1 MTKKGELRAAGG
13 VLLLLLLGK
22 CLSLAAN
29 QAYLSFYGADNER
42 LNIFSW
48 AMQIP
53 GYLFQSAGTALV
65 SVVIPV
71 YASLRATNRRAEAER
86 FVSDLLG
93 VCLLFSGLLCVLGL
107 GLSFVLPRLT
117 GFSDRAYAALCL
129 RLVMPAALCYGLIYI
144 LQGVLQS
151 EGHFGA
157 AAAVNLPGGILIL
170 AYLALCGR
178 HFGVT
183 GLLVTVVAGLALQV
197 VMLVAPARRAGF
209 RWRPSGMLRDEH
221 LRAALRR
228 CLPVFL
234 GALAYQLDLFGN
246 HTLLTGIA
254 PESVSLYQFVQSIVV
269 GLVTVL
275 TAAVNA
281 VAYPE
286 LSALAA
292 RGERENYRTAFCE
305 KLETV
310 IFFLLPLT
318 VGLAVLGRPALR
330 LLAAHGRLTEEN
342 IAVEYGFLLAS
353 GACMVF
359 LGIKE
364 IADRAL
370 FALHTTKVSA
380 FVNGLIL
387 LLNVPLA
394 WLLRRV
400 PALGAYAIPLSW
412 SAVVAAGAVVLLLCL
427 RRRLGGFAGLL
438 SAAGKTL
445 IASTVMG
452 GTVWGCRRLLAGRLG
467 SLMALGLSVL
477 LGVLVFFLMA
487 ALLRIPV
494 LPRLRRTEK

>member
-1 MTKKGELRAAGG
+1 MARKGELRAAGG

-29 QAYLSFYGADNER
+29 QAYLSFFGADNEQ

-53 GYLFQSAGTALV
+53 GYLFQAAGTALV

-71 YASLRATNRRAEAER
+71 YASLRATDRRAEAQC
-86 FVSDLLG
+86 FASNLLG

-107 GLSFVLPRLT
+107 GLSFLLPRFT

-144 LQGVLQS
+144 LQGVLQT
-151 EGHFGA
+151 EGRFGA
-157 AAAVNLPGGILIL
+157 AAAVNLPGGLLIL

-178 HFGVT
+178 RFGVT
-183 GLLVTVVAGLALQV
+183 GLLVTVVAGLALQI
-197 VMLVAPARRAGF
+197 VMLAVPAYRAGF
-209 RWRPSGMLRDEH
+209 RWRPAGIFRDRTLRT
-221 LRAALRR
+221 ALRR

-275 TAAVNA
+275 TAAINA

-286 LSALAA
+286 LSSLAA
-292 RGERENYRTAFCE
+292 RGEQERYRASLCE

-310 IFFLLPLT
+310 TFFLLPLT
-318 VGLAVLGRPALR
+318 VGLAILGRPALR
-330 LLAAHGRLTEEN
+330 LLAARGRLTEEN
-342 IAVEYGFLLAS
+342 VAVEYGFLLSS
-353 GACMVF
+353 GVCMAF
-359 LGIKE
+359 LGCKE

-370 FALHTTKVSA
+370 FALHTTKISA
-380 FVNGLIL
+380 LANGLIL
-387 LLNVPLA
+387 LVNVPLA
-394 WLLRRV
+394 WFLRRV

-412 SAVVAAGAVVLLLCL
+412 SFAVAAGTAVLLLCL
-427 RRRLGGFAGLL
+427 HRRLGGFGGLL
-438 SAAGKTL
+438 TSVGKTL
-445 IASTVMG
+445 LASAVMG
-452 GTVWGCRRLLAGRLG
+452 GTVWSCRRLLSGLG
-467 SLMALGLSVL
+467 DLAALLLAAL
-477 LGVLVFFLMA
+477 LGAAVFFLMA
-487 ALLRIPV
+487 MLLGIPV
-494 LPRLRRTEK
+494 LPRLWRTGK

>member
-1 MTKKGELRAAGG
+1 
-13 VLLLLLLGK
+13 
-22 CLSLAAN
+22 
-29 QAYLSFYGADNER
+29 
-42 LNIFSW
+42 
-48 AMQIP
+48 
-53 GYLFQSAGTALV
+53 
-65 SVVIPV
+65 
-71 YASLRATNRRAEAER
+71 
-86 FVSDLLG
+86 
-93 VCLLFSGLLCVLGL
+93 
-107 GLSFVLPRLT
+107 
-117 GFSDRAYAALCL
+117 
-129 RLVMPAALCYGLIYI
+129 
-144 LQGVLQS
+144 
-151 EGHFGA
+151 
-157 AAAVNLPGGILIL
+157 
-170 AYLALCGR
+170 
-178 HFGVT
+178 
-183 GLLVTVVAGLALQV
+183 
-197 VMLVAPARRAGF
+197 
-209 RWRPSGMLRDEH
+209 MLRDEH

-292 RGERENYRTAFCE
+292 CGERERYRAALCE
-305 KLETV
+305 TLKTV

-380 FVNGLIL
+380 LVNGLIL

-412 SAVVAAGAVVLLLCL
+412 SAAVAAGAVVLLLCL

-467 SLMALGLSVL
+467 SLMALGLPVL

>member
-1 MTKKGELRAAGG
+1 MESVAAVLPITAI
-13 VLLLLLLGK
+13 VLLLTV
-22 CLSLAAN
+22 AAVP
-29 QAYLSFYGADNER
+29 LEV
-42 LNIFSW
+42 
-48 AMQIP
+48 
-53 GYLFQSAGTALV
+53 GTV
-65 SVVIPV
+65 
-71 YASLRATNRRAEAER
+71 
-86 FVSDLLG
+86 
-93 VCLLFSGLLCVLGL
+93 LLF
-107 GLSFVLPRLT
+107 LT
-117 GFSDRAYAALCL
+117 GAVL
-129 RLVMPAALCYGLIYI
+129 LIV
-144 LQGVLQS
+144 G
-151 EGHFGA
+151 
-157 AAAVNLPGGILIL
+157 
-170 AYLALCGR
+170 
-178 HFGVT
+178 
-183 GLLVTVVAGLALQV
+183 
-197 VMLVAPARRAGF
+197 MGF
-209 RWRPSGMLRDEH
+209 
-221 LRAALRR
+221 
-228 CLPVFL
+228 FQL
-234 GALAYQLDLFGN
+234 GAEMSMTPLGEGIGTQLFK
-246 HTLLTGIA
+246 TR
-254 PESVSLYQFVQSIVV
+254 S
-269 GLVTVL
+269 
-275 TAAVNA
+275 
-281 VAYPE
+281 
-286 LSALAA
+286 
-292 RGERENYRTAFCE
+292 
-305 KLETV
+305 
-310 IFFLLPLT
+310 LPLT

-380 FVNGLIL
+380 LVNGLIL

-412 SAVVAAGAVVLLLCL
+412 SAAVAAGAVVLLLCL

-467 SLMALGLSVL
+467 SLMALGLPVL